1 MPQCHVLTCHSKS
14 DGELNGETSSF
25 ITYVSVSACPASLT
39 SPEIPSR
46 RTRNRISGSETML
59 QISAGLI
66 MTGEALRSLPHCRDL
81 IQLTLFAV
89 FQEANLSVLAPKT
102 SKGWRM
108 RSECHLFQR
117 LPLCEPTDCS
127 YSYWVAEKSDG
138 VRVLL
143 VVLTNLDTS
152 EQIVCIVRL
161 RHPLTPSLDSCC
173 TLGRPSQYLQGSL
186 GTLLSPSRTPR
197 KASTEYYRRC

>member
-1 MPQCHVLTCHSKS
+1 ME
-14 DGELNGETSSF
+14 ELNEETSSL
-25 ITYVSVSACPASLT
+25 ITYVSACPASMT

-46 RTRNRISGSETML
+46 RTRNRITGSETTS
-59 QISAGLI
+59 QIYAALI
-66 MTGEALRSLPHCRDL
+66 TTGNALFSLPHCRE
-81 IQLTLFAV
+81 INQPALTV
-89 FQEANLSVLAPKT
+89 FQEANLSVSAPRT

-108 RSECHLFQR
+108 RSECHFFQR
-117 LPLCEPTDCS
+117 HPLCEPMDRS

-138 VRVLL
+138 IRVLL

-161 RHPLTPSLDSCC
+161 RYSLTPSLDSCC
-173 TLGRPSQYLQGSL
+173 TLGRPSQYLQRSV

-197 KASTEYYRRC
+197 TASTEYYCRCRAGHRC